1 MGNVYYGV
9 CETAASEPIKVVQFL
24 STAEIETV
32 SALEIGDLFAVY
44 FANQNTVDSITIT
57 TDEDLSSDAGLT
69 VKTLGEQ
76 EQCANLWENG
86 EAVIF
91 VCTSINENSEVAPTE
106 EGADENP
113 QSDFVYLRLFNSGQA
128 SVDVSGIMKLLTKE
142 PIVDVGTY
150 LTTHEN
156 DEAAVAPWILKELYD
171 LIGTR
176 ADVTYAVDIR
186 EPQVSDTWYPNIQ
199 LGILTVN
206 DTDEYQILAP
216 PQTVYTRT
224 SQFENDGE
232 ENNPPA
238 PSRDTSRGGKYITS
252 ILPTPLYFTGVQP
265 TIPTT
270 DGIPVYL
277 YKQTE
282 NADYPILGN
291 DVISSGG
298 TTTSTTQVFGD
309 VIKLGGCV
317 TVNNDSQSPTI
328 NLPTTSIGGNTNIT
342 GGLAVSSNISEAG
355 TLLKN
360 KYSGKL
366 IVTTHK
372 LTLDTTNNTTQITV
386 AKNSLSGHKF
396 PVVNLSD
403 RIETLLGP
411 VETGANYQCLGIV
424 GHNYDYYDSNSQVDS
439 SYVLEWELFP
449 SSLGINTATIGF
461 DIRNLNTQKSIVFT
475 LRVNLL
481 WVKVVN

>member
-9 CETAASEPIKVVQFL
+9 CETAANEPIKVVQFL
-24 STAEIETV
+24 PTAEIETV

-76 EQCANLWENG
+76 EQCANLWEQG

-206 DTDEYQILAP
+206 GTDEYQILAP
-216 PQTVYTRT
+216 EQTVYTRT
-224 SQFENDGE
+224 SQFVNDGE
-232 ENNPPA
+232 LNDPPA

-252 ILPTPLYFTGVQP
+252 ILPTSLYFTG
-265 TIPTT
+265 TAAE
-270 DGIPVYL
+270 GIPVYL

-282 NADYPILGN
+282 DADYPILGN
-291 DVISSGG
+291 DVVNDE
-298 TTTSTTQVFGD
+298 STTKVFGD
-309 VIKLGGCV
+309 TIQLGNCV

-328 NLPTTSIGGNTNIT
+328 SLPATNIGGDASIT
-342 GGLAVSSNISEAG
+342 GGLTVSSDISEAG

-360 KYSGKL
+360 KYAGSL
-366 IVTTHK
+366 MMTQH
-372 LTLDTTNNTTQITV
+372 TLDHYTDWSGNSKWSGGSIITV
-386 AKNSLSGHKF
+386 AKGGHSGHLLST
-396 PVVNLSD
+396 VNITPPNNQQY
-403 RIETLLGP
+403 RF
-411 VETGANYQCLGIV
+411 VGIV
-424 GHNYDYYDSNSQVDS
+424 GHNWNWTNITGDNSLDS
-439 SYVLEWELFP
+439 SYVGEWELYP
-449 SSLGINTATIGF
+449 YNYNAQAVNTVTLSI
-461 DIRNLNTQKSIVFT
+461 DIRNYASDAIKVCLEVYLLWT
-475 LRVNLL
+475 RVN
-481 WVKVVN
+481 